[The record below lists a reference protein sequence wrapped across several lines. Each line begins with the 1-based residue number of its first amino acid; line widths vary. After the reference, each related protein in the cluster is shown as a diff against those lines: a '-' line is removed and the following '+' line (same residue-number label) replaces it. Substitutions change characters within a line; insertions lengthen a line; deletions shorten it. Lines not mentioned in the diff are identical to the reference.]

1 MKKLLLFML
10 ATLVAMAA
18 GAVEVFENGSIE
30 YEIASSTRVTVR
42 GLTASA
48 ASSTTI
54 TIPSVVTYN
63 GTKYRVYTIRE
74 NAFLG
79 KNNLTSVTI
88 HWGVSEIKSGAF
100 QNCTGLAN
108 IQLPGSLTAINSN
121 AFAGC
126 SALKE
131 VKFTGFAPTSAASN
145 AFPQNSGMKLIVP
158 SLHITSSSAFK
169 ANAPWSYFSTVEK
182 GKVYD
187 CYTGAHNCVVGY
199 PDTYDA
205 SVRRNVY
212 LVNVDNNTTAI
223 TPSGD
228 FTSRDLNYRL
238 FGIVPDAF
246 NGNTTIVSV
255 DLSSCTNLGTIGA
268 RAFKNCTS
276 MTSATILAKNIEA
289 SAFAGCTKLSSI
301 TLKEGIQTIA
311 NYAFNDATITS
322 ITVPA
327 SVTNLYSCYFVD
339 NCKSLTS
346 INVASGN
353 ANYASSSG
361 VLYNKAYTKLYR
373 IPEGMSG
380 SYTALA
386 STTSV
391 EAYAAYHCTKLTAL
405 WLDYGVTSVGSYA
418 CGGCTSLQQAKI
430 PSSVTSLAST
440 VFDGCTSLSLL
451 YVNMMTAPT
460 INTSTMFSGV
470 TLSNVYLFVPYA
482 LTSNYSSAGW
492 TGFKA
497 INSSYV
503 QGYDLVDSN
512 AFHYTVTSTSSY
524 TANGTTY
531 DGTAKLVRKYPGG
544 TSETSITLPDYIYHN
559 SKKYAVT
566 EIADYGLYDYSRI
579 TSIKFGQNL
588 KTVRQYGLSKMGLT
602 GTLAFPYGISLLGY
616 GVLDGTSITR
626 LILPSSFHGYSTAY
640 GFLHG
645 LSSLTELVLNS
656 TYGPVLN
663 ETGWEVSSLPSS
675 LRILVPMNYVQ
686 QYRNHTNW
694 GKANP
699 YFTITGGAYD
709 YIYSGSNAGEVSNSD
724 YNDAIFHMTI
734 TSTNKVTYNG
744 TTYDGTAKYVYHPNI
759 VSKNPTSFLTDEGEA
774 DKTATTKKTY
784 LITEIGD
791 SCLAGSKVTSITIRP
806 KVTKIGQRAFYNS
819 ALSGNLTVPTTVT
832 SIGLYAFSH
841 CKDLTSLRFGDVVR
855 PYSEQIYGGNASNF
869 ECIVPIGR
877 LHQHYDLIKNW
888 SKMGSTTTKTPVQQ
902 LAAYFNPGS
911 ATSRSLGVVIPV
923 SFTKSGI
930 DEAYIAS
937 AYNKNQSE
945 ITLQAVTQ
953 IPERTGV
960 ILAGLQN
967 REYILHQPDATVS
980 APSTNYF
987 VAAPETSENIQNV
1000 SVGYYWDPNSKS
1012 FKRPTGAY
1020 YSGIGYAYLKLTSTQ
1035 AGNNTVVYTDIFGRP
1050 GTPGDVNGD
1059 GAVTGDDLN
1068 MLINILLNKIT
1079 ANDPSVKGNPN
1090 VNGEGGVDGN
1100 DLNALI
1106 NILLGK

>member
-48 ASSTTI
+48 ASATTI

-88 HWGVSEIKSGAF
+88 NWGVSEIKSGAF

-246 NGNTTIVSV
+246 NGNTTITSV

-380 SYTALA
+380 SYTAHA

-418 CGGCTSLQQAKI
+418 CSGCTSLQQAKI
-430 PSSVTSLAST
+430 PSSVTSLASN
-440 VFDGCTSLSLL
+440 VFDGCTSLNYL
-451 YVNMMTAPT
+451 YVNMMSAPT
-460 INTSTMFSGV
+460 ITTSTMFSGV
-470 TLSNVYLFVPYA
+470 TLSNVYLFVPHA

-492 TGFKA
+492 TGFKE

-503 QGYDLVDSN
+503 QGYDLIDSN

-531 DGTAKLVRKYPGG
+531 DGTAKLVRKFPG

-559 SKKYAVT
+559 NKKYAVT
-566 EIADYGLYDYSRI
+566 EIADYGLYDYSI
-579 TSIKFGQNL
+579 TTSIKFGQNL

-602 GTLAFPYGISLLGY
+602 
-616 GVLDGTSITR
+616 SID
-626 LILPSSFHGYSTAY
+626 IP
-640 GFLHG
+640 
-645 LSSLTELVLNS
+645 NS
-656 TYGPVLN
+656 V
-663 ETGWEVSSLPSS
+663 
-675 LRILVPMNYVQ
+675 
-686 QYRNHTNW
+686 
-694 GKANP
+694 
-699 YFTITGGAYD
+699 
-709 YIYSGSNAGEVSNSD
+709 
-724 YNDAIFHMTI
+724 
-734 TSTNKVTYNG
+734 
-744 TTYDGTAKYVYHPNI
+744 
-759 VSKNPTSFLTDEGEA
+759 
-774 DKTATTKKTY
+774 
-784 LITEIGD
+784 TEIG
-791 SCLAGSKVTSITIRP
+791 GSVFSGCSGLTLVT
-806 KVTKIGQRAFYNS
+806 IGNS
-819 ALSGNLTVPTTVT
+819 VT
-832 SIGLYAFSH
+832 SIGDQAFES
-841 CKDLTSLRFGDVVR
+841 CSGLTEISSKIVDVYSVVMGDNVF
-855 PYSEQIYGGNASNF
+855 YN
-869 ECIVPIGR
+869 VP
-877 LHQHYDLIKNW
+877 
-888 SKMGSTTTKTPVQQ
+888 KTSCNLKVPVGTA
-902 LAAYFNPGS
+902 AAYRTAEQWKDFSNITEVLFSSGTVGDLNSDNMVNGTDMNIMVNLLIGS
-911 ATSRSLGVVIPV
+911 ASYADPDNV
-923 SFTKSGI
+923 SDLNG
-930 DEAYIAS
+930 D
-937 AYNKNQSE
+937 NR
-945 ITLQAVTQ
+945 
-953 IPERTGV
+953 RTG
-960 ILAGLQN
+960 A
-967 REYILHQPDATVS
+967 
-980 APSTNYF
+980 
-987 VAAPETSENIQNV
+987 
-1000 SVGYYWDPNSKS
+1000 
-1012 FKRPTGAY
+1012 
-1020 YSGIGYAYLKLTSTQ
+1020 
-1035 AGNNTVVYTDIFGRP
+1035 
-1050 GTPGDVNGD
+1050 
-1059 GAVTGDDLN
+1059 DLN
-1068 MLINILLNKIT
+1068 KMISIIL
-1079 ANDPSVKGNPN
+1079 GQ
-1090 VNGEGGVDGN
+1090 
-1100 DLNALI
+1100 
-1106 NILLGK
+1106 